1 MAIFHCQIK
10 PVTRSAGRSAVAA
23 AAYRACEKIKD
34 QRTGL
39 THDFNSKSGL
49 ISAEIYTPDSS
60 EISRAELWN
69 KAEAAE
75 ARKDARTAREYEVAL
90 PRELPESAAIACA
103 TRFAHG
109 LVRMYCCAADVA
121 IHAHGAGDKRN
132 LHAHIMTTTR
142 KLEHGQLTE
151 KTVAE
156 LSDKKLRSL
165 GADTGAEQVTK
176 LRAAWARIVN
186 EVGREYGIPEIS
198 HLSLKDQGINRDP
211 QSHLGPHAAAME
223 RKGIRTRIGNENR
236 RARGESVASVA
247 DVKELAALREEI
259 EIRESAHADI
269 SKAKT
274 AMPAVTSAV
283 KEEQEEI
290 KRQQAAELEAQ
301 RERRPSQHHNSHEM
315 SR

>member
-198 HLSLKDQGINRDP
+198 SLSLKDQGVDRKP
-211 QSHLGPHAAAME
+211 QVHLGPIASQME
-223 RKGIRTRIGNENR
+223 RE
-236 RARGESVASVA
+236 
-247 DVKELAALREEI
+247 
-259 EIRESAHADI
+259 
-269 SKAKT
+269 
-274 AMPAVTSAV
+274 
-283 KEEQEEI
+283 
-290 KRQQAAELEAQ
+290 
-301 RERRPSQHHNSHEM
+301 
-315 SR
+315 

>member
-23 AAYRACEKIKD
+23 AAYRACEKIQD

-39 THDFNSKSGL
+39 THDFNRKSGL

-103 TRFAHG
+103 TRFAKG
-109 LVRMYCCAADVA
+109 LVRMYGCAADVA

-186 EVGREYGIPEIS
+186 EVGREYGIQEIS
-198 HLSLKDQGINRDP
+198 PLSLKDQGINREP

-236 RARGESVASVA
+236 HARGESVA
-247 DVKELAALREEI
+247 DIKELAAIREEI

-269 SKAKT
+269 SKART
-274 AMPAVTSAV
+274 AMPAVSHAV

-301 RERRPSQHHNSHEM
+301 RRERRQQHNHSYGM